1 MLLFEAF
8 KRCVSF
14 RRRFRSAA
22 HVTIAELEEAE
33 VALLMV
39 DVVRDGLQAA
49 EEERL
54 AHHVQVGTQRVHERY
69 ASVSRHRCE
78 ALVIGAA
85 RERIVHDLVEARA
98 AELLGDERL

>member
-14 RRRFRSAA
+14 RRLSLSAA

-54 AHHVQVGTQRVHERY
+54 AHHVQVGTQRIHERY
-69 ASVSRHRCE
+69 AGVGRHRCE

-85 RERIVHDLVEARA
+85 RERIVHDLVEACA